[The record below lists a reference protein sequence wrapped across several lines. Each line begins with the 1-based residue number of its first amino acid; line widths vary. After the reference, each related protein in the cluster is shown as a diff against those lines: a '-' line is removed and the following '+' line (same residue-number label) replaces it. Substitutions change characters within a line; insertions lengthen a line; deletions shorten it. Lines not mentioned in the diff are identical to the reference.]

1 MQLNITHNLHMKS
14 SRAQRGKELI
24 IGPGNKQVRI
34 NNELASACVC
44 VCRYMHVCVLL
55 GHILRILACHAM
67 QSVLPLGQAHA
78 STPY

>member
-1 MQLNITHNLHMKS
+1 MKS

-44 VCRYMHVCVLL
+44 RYMHVCVLL
-55 GHILRILACHAM
+55 GHILWILACHAM
-67 QSVLPLGQAHA
+67 QVHA
-78 STPY
+78 PIVAAGPCINSY

>member
-1 MQLNITHNLHMKS
+1 MKS

-44 VCRYMHVCVLL
+44 VGICMCVFCWATSY
-55 GHILRILACHAM
+55 G
-67 QSVLPLGQAHA
+67 S
-78 STPY
+78 

>member
-1 MQLNITHNLHMKS
+1 MKS

-44 VCRYMHVCVLL
+44 VCVCL
-55 GHILRILACHAM
+55 GICMCVFCWAT
-67 QSVLPLGQAHA
+67 SDG
-78 STPY
+78 S